1 MEEGRLLAKIKAEQL
16 HCCPGN
22 VDSED
27 YISNCF
33 PPMPLQGVFT
43 GTVGKTH
50 DPSPA
55 TSTECR
61 SMEINTCVWDADV
74 KSVSFSVLALFP
86 TIPRW
91 ETTRLPRRG
100 SLVTVMGDIVGTS
113 SNDRSQAVVVIR
125 SFSYIFVARGLEKSN
140 NKPMDEKPASRWKGW
155 QRTRPPAKVE
165 DAEDR
170 PRSSKRRLAA
180 VE

>member
-1 MEEGRLLAKIKAEQL
+1 M
-16 HCCPGN
+16 
-22 VDSED
+22 DSED
-27 YISNCF
+27 YCF
-33 PPMPLQGVFT
+33 PPMPLQAVFT

-55 TSTECR
+55 TSTACR
-61 SMEINTCVWDADV
+61 SMEINTCVWDANM

-91 ETTRLPRRG
+91 ETTRLPRQG
-100 SLVTVMGDIVGTS
+100 SLVTVMGDIVGAS

-125 SFSYIFVARGLEKSN
+125 SFSYIHVARGLEKSN
-140 NKPMDEKPASRWKGW
+140 NKSMDDQPVRQESRWKGW
-155 QRTRPPAKVE
+155 QRTRPSGKVE

-170 PRSSKRRLAA
+170 PGPSKRPL
-180 VE
+180 VEVE